1 MLIKIPLAILWGL
14 RGQTDSGWDWE
25 TAILKSKAES
35 EDFTQNRLSNSLLQ
49 AGLNDSTSN
58 AINIFSSDV
67 KTALAPAIIDVYRN
81 DTSELNSFDFK
92 ASHPEIFN
100 IPAGPVA
107 ALFGF

>member
-1 MLIKIPLAILWGL
+1 MGL

-67 KTALAPAIIDVYRN
+67 KTDENILIAFDVESFNPA
-81 DTSELNSFDFK
+81 
-92 ASHPEIFN
+92 
-100 IPAGPVA
+100 
-107 ALFGF
+107 